1 MQEIILKTNKLNKR
15 CFIDDLPIKE
25 LIPKEQIEIFVT
37 SLAREIYLI
46 AETSKKRKAYY
57 SKSKIKKINFR
68 ED

>member
-37 SLAREIYLI
+37 SLAREINLI